1 MAAQEEAAKAGTA
14 GTGMD
19 SSEGQAGE
27 EESSQQ
33 GADQTEVESDQLQKE
48 KADVETLDSSKENL
62 QDEHNPDST
71 TDVTEGGDEEGQG
84 AEEAVTQGSAGE
96 DEGSGTMHEPKL
108 SDKSEVE
115 VEQTSDNLDVGDEQ
129 VTGLGTETVEEP
141 PGEEGGTKKS
151 AVEETIVEDQEIQH
165 NEADTG
171 SGIETV
177 EEPLGDE
184 GGTEQ
189 PTMGG
194 TIEEDQEILHNE
206 ADTGSGIE
214 TVEEPLGNEEGT
226 KQPTMGGTIEEDQE
240 IHHTEAD
247 TGSGAETMEEP
258 PEEGGVTEQPAVEGT
273 IADDQE
279 IQQIEADTSSGNE
292 TVMSD
297 EGGTEQSAMEAT
309 IGEDQVIQHNEADT
323 DSRTEIIE
331 GPPEEEEGT
340 EQPTVGVT
348 IEEDQEIQHTEA
360 DTGSGTE
367 TVMGDEGG
375 TKQPAVGG
383 TIEEDQEIQQNE
395 ADTGS
400 GTETMEEPPEEEGGT
415 EQPAVE
421 GTIGEDQAIQQIEAD
436 TGSGINTVEE
446 PPGKEGGTEQ
456 PHVEGTLGKPQEI
469 QHDQNLESSAADGSV
484 VEAMVVDTVKEGV
497 TSGEIAAAEAGSD
510 EDQTGETAQQNP
522 DEEAEGQIPEA
533 LANEQPKPGEGE
545 NEEEEETEEKIPEDF
560 YYDYESICSQPYIT
574 PDSGIP
580 SGVLQLL
587 HSFGYDC
594 KKRANLHL
602 LDDQTL
608 LYVAGTVIIIL
619 TLKTQEQRY
628 LRSSSG
634 GGIGAVTVHPSRK
647 YFAVAEKGHKPNI
660 ILYEFPSLKPFR
672 ILRGGT
678 EEAYTFIDFN
688 MSGTL
693 LASVGSSPDYMLTI
707 WDWKQEKIM
716 LRSKAFSQDVFQVT
730 FSPEN
735 EEQLTT
741 CGTGHI
747 RFWKMARTFTGLKLQ
762 GELGRF
768 GKTAL
773 TDIEGY
779 VELPDGKVISGSEW
793 GNMLLWEGGLIKVEI
808 CRRGRRQCHNGPI
821 NQFVLDEGEL
831 ITIGADGY
839 VRVWDFEAVDTADTI
854 DDTGLL
860 EMEPMNELLVGK
872 NVNLRFMVKTK
883 ENDSPLWF
891 AQDACGGIWKLDLS
905 FSNITQ
911 DPEQL
916 FSFHAGEI
924 NALDA
929 SPSTYLMATTSSDR
943 SVRIYDFAGKLPLV
957 EMKFKQGGTS
967 LIWAPR
973 MVNPKGGLFV
983 AGFQDGVVRI
993 LEVYNSSGMRLL
1005 AGRSDTQD
1013 AAIGLKQAF
1022 KPHVAPVT
1030 CLAYE
1035 RNGEILATGS
1045 TDRTVFFFAV
1055 GDTYEPIGFI
1065 HVPGPVK
1072 ELHWSPPSHEEN
1084 TLLVLCENG
1093 FAVEIPAPAA
1103 EKNNLV
1109 STYEISNLP
1118 LRYFRFSSIKSKIER
1133 EEQLAQI
1140 RKNREQKLKEHQAW
1154 VQKQKEQGVELT
1166 EEELQEPYDDEEEKL
1181 SELYVPKDPSPIL
1194 CGFYASPG
1202 KFWLSM
1208 DGYDSGFLYLC
1219 EFSKSE
1225 DQIDP
1230 STRKD
1235 EPLSVL
1241 PMDNTSTNP
1250 IHKIHFSSNKKLLYC
1265 GMKDGAVRVYPLQ
1278 PNDPLLTSIGSY
1290 WSLGVHDNQYGS
1302 MQAISSSYD
1311 DQYLVTCGADGNIFT
1326 FSILSMEDIERD
1338 LKVKKAKVPS
1348 PRTNREGEK
1357 HAEDIEDPNAYSI
1370 ENATQKRQHDLL
1382 MKQAEEKKARKR
1394 QELAQMRKE
1403 FQKLLRKNAELPKH
1417 MQMGRAE
1424 FEMDHRIREEMER
1437 QKSESVR
1444 TALKELAWE
1453 QEKHNIGLKKL
1464 QAQFRDKVEFDTVM
1478 VRAIN
1483 TEHQVST
1490 YRLLSL
1496 PEKHYKMKGMILK
1509 RRPTRYDIFQKEET
1523 AKENRDSGVR
1533 SIVAAG
1539 AVAEPSLGTRKHD
1552 QWAWKRSEGQVER
1565 IRKVIEKAEK
1575 AKSKIFLRKQ
1585 EWDKLYKT
1593 KPSEDYE
1600 DPQDVLAIKNAK
1612 ENMGDFKL
1620 KTAED
1625 YTVPE
1630 HLRINAEQKR
1640 NELAM
1645 LEGIIHEQ
1653 KSAMNRSILELRD
1666 FKAETIEQ
1674 MKSLVAELKVIQS
1687 MLEPSK
1693 HLPIPKVPSM
1703 HPDEI
1708 PERKFQYDSETL
1720 QKFKQ
1725 EQAKQVQAPR
1735 TTEGGG
1741 FGAFE
1746 GFGGE
1751 KQAAVKQAWSSR
1763 PSTTTTV
1770 RSYRAVSAGAQYGE
1784 GAELSELEKE
1794 MIRIEE
1800 IQNLY
1805 RQNNIIKQ
1813 INDLV
1818 ISFDAELRLLRHKKL
1833 QLDVQMKMADL
1844 RHITLFEELMLLK
1857 EYEKR
1862 EDILQEKV
1870 SDRVSELEE
1879 MKRKSEDYLQQLET
1893 KKKDIV
1899 KLQEK
1904 EKTLHATFQTSL
1916 GENNKFATFLTK
1928 VFKKKIKRTK
1938 KKEVTGDEEEDEDSD
1953 EESDD
1958 ESTYESD
1965 EEESDSEDGVFDD
1978 SICPNNCDP
1987 QLFDNTL
1994 QLREKRLD
2002 IEEALA
2008 EEKKLVDNLKKEYD
2022 TLAKKVKIVEVNLKS
2037 AVAELEAFQREKQQ
2051 KLNELHVVVP
2061 LKLHQVDYMING
2073 EIPSDLSQALVFTN
2087 HSLESLQHRIKELHL
2102 EKVEKRELYKQAR
2115 EQHKQLIRERKE
2127 MESKIEGLE
2136 EKCCQQMMMKFGRL
2150 VDLEALQTL
2159 SVNTTLEE
2167 LKMKS
2172 SQRQKEM
2179 DQEIAEWEAKL
2190 METKKKVVE
2199 VTRENTKK
2207 LDRLNEI
2214 LTEKKV
2220 VEAKLDTRQTAV
2232 GAEFQGP
2239 RKADIRERQ
2248 KLLHRAQIQAE
2259 EMESLKEEI
2268 SLLSKKGGSILPPI
2282 RQ

>member
-1 MAAQEEAAKAGTA
+1 MAAQEEAAKAVA
-14 GTGMD
+14 DMD
-19 SSEGQAGE
+19 SSEGQARE
-27 EESSQQ
+27 DESSQR
-33 GADQTEVESDQLQKE
+33 GPDHTDVESDQLQRE
-48 KADVETLDSSKENL
+48 KADVEILESSKEDL
-62 QDEHNPDST
+62 QDEHNPNYST
-71 TDVTEGGDEEGQG
+71 TEVTDGGDKEGRG
-84 AEEAVTQGSAGE
+84 AEEAVAKGSAGE

-108 SDKSEVE
+108 ADKTEVG
-115 VEQTSDNLDVGDEQ
+115 VEQTSDNLNVGNKQD
-129 VTGLGTETVEEP
+129 TGLGIEEEL
-141 PGEEGGTKKS
+141 PGEEGGTEQS
-151 AVEETIVEDQEIQH
+151 AVEGTIGEDQEIQH
-165 NEADTG
+165 KEADTG

-184 GGTEQ
+184 GGSEE

-194 TIEEDQEILHNE
+194 TI
-206 ADTGSGIE
+206 G
-214 TVEEPLGNEEGT
+214 
-226 KQPTMGGTIEEDQE
+226 
-240 IHHTEAD
+240 
-247 TGSGAETMEEP
+247 
-258 PEEGGVTEQPAVEGT
+258 
-273 IADDQE
+273 
-279 IQQIEADTSSGNE
+279 
-292 TVMSD
+292 
-297 EGGTEQSAMEAT
+297 
-309 IGEDQVIQHNEADT
+309 
-323 DSRTEIIE
+323 
-331 GPPEEEEGT
+331 
-340 EQPTVGVT
+340 
-348 IEEDQEIQHTEA
+348 EDQEIQHTEA
-360 DTGSGTE
+360 DTGSGTKTME
-367 TVMGDEGG
+367 EPPEEGGGTEQHVVEGTIGEDQEIQQIQADTGSGIQTVMGDEGG
-375 TKQPAVGG
+375 TEQPAMGA
-383 TIEEDQEIQQNE
+383 TIGEDQEIQGNEADAGSGTETMEEPPEEGGGTEQPVVEGTVGEDQEIQRKEADTGSGIKTVEETLGDKGGTDQLTMGGTIGEDQEIQGNE

-400 GTETMEEPPEEEGGT
+400 GTETMEEPPEVGGGT

-421 GTIGEDQAIQQIEAD
+421 GTIGEDQEIQQTEAD
-436 TGSGINTVEE
+436 TGSGTETMQE
-446 PPGKEGGTEQ
+446 PPEEGGGTEQ
-456 PHVEGTLGKPQEI
+456 PAVEGTIGEPQET
-469 QHDQNLESSAADGSV
+469 QPDQNLKSSAADGSV
-484 VEAMVVDTVKEGV
+484 VEGMVVDTEKEGV
-497 TSGEIAAAEAGSD
+497 TSGEIAAAEARSD
-510 EDQTGETAQQNP
+510 EDQTAETAPQNP
-522 DEEAEGQIPEA
+522 DEEAEGQVPES
-533 LANEQPKPGEGE
+533 LANEQPKQEEGE

-594 KKRANLHL
+594 NKRANLHL

-678 EEAYTFIDFN
+678 EEAYTFVDFN

-716 LRSKAFSQDVFQVT
+716 LRLKAFSQDVFQVT

-747 RFWKMARTFTGLKLQ
+747 RFWKMAHTFTGLKLQ

-891 AQDACGGIWKLDLS
+891 AQDGCGGIWKLDLS

-983 AGFQDGVVRI
+983 AGFQDGVIRI
-993 LEVYNSSGMRLL
+993 LEVYNSSEMKLL
-1005 AGRSDTQD
+1005 AGRSGTQD
-1013 AAIGLKQAF
+1013 AAISLKHAF
-1022 KPHVAPVT
+1022 KPHEAPVT

-1065 HVPGPVK
+1065 RVPGPVK

-1181 SELYVPKDPSPIL
+1181 PELYVPKEPSPIL

-1219 EFSKSE
+1219 EFSKGE

-1241 PMDNTSTNP
+1241 PMENTKTNP

-1290 WSLGVHDNQYGS
+1290 WSLGVHDNQYGR

-1348 PRTNREGEK
+1348 PRTKREGEK

-1370 ENATQKRQHDLL
+1370 ENATQKRQQDLL

-1444 TALKELAWE
+1444 TVLKELAWE

-1478 VRAIN
+1478 VRAIS

-1496 PEKHYKMKGMILK
+1496 TEKHFKMKGMILK
-1509 RRPTRYDIFQKEET
+1509 RRPTRYDIFQKEEM
-1523 AKENRDSGVR
+1523 AKENRDSGAQSV
-1533 SIVAAG
+1533 VAVG
-1539 AVAEPSLGTRKHD
+1539 VVTEPSLGTRKHD

-1575 AKSKIFLRKQ
+1575 AKSKIFQRKQ

-1612 ENMGDFKL
+1612 ENMGDLKL

-1645 LEGIIHEQ
+1645 LESIIHEQ
-1653 KSAMNRSILELRD
+1653 KSAMNLSILELRD
-1666 FKAETIEQ
+1666 FKVETMEQ
-1674 MKSLVAELKVIQS
+1674 MKSLVVELKVIQS
-1687 MLEPSK
+1687 MLDPSK
-1693 HLPIPKVPSM
+1693 HLPIPNVPSM
-1703 HPDEI
+1703 HPDEN

-1725 EQAKQVQAPR
+1725 EQAKQAQAPR
-1735 TTEGGG
+1735 VAEGGG

-1746 GFGGE
+1746 GFGAQQ
-1751 KQAAVKQAWSSR
+1751 QAAVKQAWSSR

-1770 RSYRAVSAGAQYGE
+1770 RSYRDTSAGSQE
-1784 GAELSELEKE
+1784 DAELSELEKE

-1805 RQNNIIKQ
+1805 RQKNIIKQ

-1833 QLDVQMKMADL
+1833 QLDVQMKLADL

-1870 SDRVSELEE
+1870 SDRVSELED

-1893 KKKDIV
+1893 KRKDIV

-1916 GENNKFATFLTK
+1916 GEKNKFDTFLTK

-1978 SICPNNCDP
+1978 SVCPNNCDP

-2008 EEKKLVDNLKKEYD
+2008 EEKKLVDNLKKEND
-2022 TLAKKVKIVEVNLKS
+2022 ALAKKVKIVEVNLKS
-2037 AVAELEAFQREKQQ
+2037 VVAELEAFQREKQQ

-2115 EQHKQLIRERKE
+2115 EQHKQLIRERRE
-2127 MESKIEGLE
+2127 MEGKIEGLE
-2136 EKCCQQMMMKFGRL
+2136 EKCRQQMMMKFGRL

-2159 SVNTTLEE
+2159 SVNITLEE

-2172 SQRQKEM
+2172 SQRRKEM
-2179 DQEIAEWEAKL
+2179 DQEIAEWEVKI
-2190 METKKKVVE
+2190 MEAKKKVVE

-2220 VEAKLDTRQTAV
+2220 IEAKLDTRQAAV

-2248 KLLHRAQIQAE
+2248 KLLHRAQVQAE
-2259 EMESLKEEI
+2259 EMENLKEEI

>member
-1 MAAQEEAAKAGTA
+1 MESAESAHGLQE
-14 GTGMD
+14 
-19 SSEGQAGE
+19 
-27 EESSQQ
+27 
-33 GADQTEVESDQLQKE
+33 E
-48 KADVETLDSSKENL
+48 KADDETLDITKQVLE
-62 QDEHNPDST
+62 DEHNPDSSKE
-71 TDVTEGGDEEGQG
+71 VTGEGKEGGAASDTAPHHGHDSKLPETPNAQPLAEGTEET
-84 AEEAVTQGSAGE
+84 VTPETANE
-96 DEGSGTMHEPKL
+96 DEGSGTTDEPML
-108 SDKSEVE
+108 ADKSEVE
-115 VEQTSDNLDVGDEQ
+115 TEQTSDNLDV
-129 VTGLGTETVEEP
+129 
-141 PGEEGGTKKS
+141 S
-151 AVEETIVEDQEIQH
+151 

-177 EEPLGDE
+177 EEPQG
-184 GGTEQ
+184 
-189 PTMGG
+189 
-194 TIEEDQEILHNE
+194 EERE
-206 ADTGSGIE
+206 
-214 TVEEPLGNEEGT
+214 
-226 KQPTMGGTIEEDQE
+226 
-240 IHHTEAD
+240 
-247 TGSGAETMEEP
+247 
-258 PEEGGVTEQPAVEGT
+258 TEQPA
-273 IADDQE
+273 A
-279 IQQIEADTSSGNE
+279 
-292 TVMSD
+292 
-297 EGGTEQSAMEAT
+297 
-309 IGEDQVIQHNEADT
+309 GE
-323 DSRTEIIE
+323 
-331 GPPEEEEGT
+331 
-340 EQPTVGVT
+340 T
-348 IEEDQEIQHTEA
+348 IEEDQEIQH
-360 DTGSGTE
+360 
-367 TVMGDEGG
+367 
-375 TKQPAVGG
+375 
-383 TIEEDQEIQQNE
+383 
-395 ADTGS
+395 
-400 GTETMEEPPEEEGGT
+400 
-415 EQPAVE
+415 
-421 GTIGEDQAIQQIEAD
+421 
-436 TGSGINTVEE
+436 
-446 PPGKEGGTEQ
+446 
-456 PHVEGTLGKPQEI
+456 
-469 QHDQNLESSAADGSV
+469 DQNIEGPLESSAGTEGAEQKEHMEQQAMAHGEGESDLLSGDIKGEASEHSEGSV
-484 VEAMVVDTVKEGV
+484 VAAMAEEEEGV

-510 EDQTGETAQQNP
+510 EDQRAETAQQNP
-522 DEEAEGQIPEA
+522 DEEAQAVVNHGNIPKEGDAAEIIPADPTEQEDPTVGDTVQESA
-533 LANEQPKPGEGE
+533 DDGQKSESLPNEQPRPEEVEK
-545 NEEEEETEEKIPEDF
+545 EEEEEIEKIPEDF
-560 YYDYESICSQPYIT
+560 YYDYESMCSRPYIT

-594 KKRANLHL
+594 NKRANLHL

-608 LYVAGTVIIIL
+608 LYVAGTMSIIL
-619 TLKTQEQRY
+619 TLKTQEQQY

-647 YFAVAEKGHKPNI
+647 YFAVAEKGHNPNI

-678 EEAYTFIDFN
+678 EEAYAFIDFN

-762 GELGRF
+762 GEIGRF

-808 CRRGRRQCHNGPI
+808 CRKGRRPCHSGSI

-839 VRVWDFEAVDTADTI
+839 VRVWDFETVDHADVI

-872 NVNLRFMVKTK
+872 NVNLRFMVKTR
-883 ENDSPLWF
+883 ENDSPVWF
-891 AQDACGGIWKLDLS
+891 AQDASGGIWRLDLS

-916 FSFHAGEI
+916 FSFHAGKI

-943 SVRIYDFAGKLPLV
+943 SVRIYDFAGKVPLA
-957 EMKFKQGGTS
+957 EMNFKQGGTS

-973 MVNPKGGLFV
+973 MVNPKGGLFA
-983 AGFQDGVVRI
+983 AGFEDGVVRI
-993 LEVYNSSGMRLL
+993 LEVYDPSGMRLL
-1005 AGRSDTQD
+1005 AGRSGTQE
-1013 AAIGLKQAF
+1013 AAISLKQAF
-1022 KPHVAPVT
+1022 KPHNAPVT

-1065 HVPGPVK
+1065 RVPGPVK
-1072 ELHWSPPSHEEN
+1072 ELQWSPPTHEEN
-1084 TLLVLCENG
+1084 TLLVLCENE

-1103 EKNNLV
+1103 EKNNPV
-1109 STYEISNLP
+1109 YSTYEIANLP
-1118 LRYFRFSSIKSKIER
+1118 LRYFRFASIKSKLER
-1133 EEQLAQI
+1133 EEQLTLMQ
-1140 RKNREQKLKEHQAW
+1140 KNREQKLEEHQAW
-1154 VQKQKEQGVELT
+1154 VQQQKAQGVELT
-1166 EEELQEPYDDEEEKL
+1166 EEELQEPHDDEEEKL
-1181 SELYVPKDPSPIL
+1181 PEFYISKEPSPIL

-1219 EFSKSE
+1219 EFKSE
-1225 DQIDP
+1225 DQSDP

-1235 EPLSVL
+1235 EPLSAL
-1241 PMDNTSTNP
+1241 PIDNTSTNP
-1250 IHKIHFSSNKKLLYC
+1250 IHKIHFSSNKKLLFC

-1302 MQAISSSYD
+1302 IQAISASYD
-1311 DQYLVTCGADGNIFT
+1311 NQYLVTCGADGNIFT

-1348 PRTNREGEK
+1348 PRTNKEREK

-1370 ENATQKRQHDLL
+1370 ENATQKLQHDLL
-1382 MKQAEEKKARKR
+1382 MKQAEEKKARKL
-1394 QELAQMRKE
+1394 QELDQMKKE
-1403 FQKLLRKNAELPKH
+1403 FQELLRKNAELPTH
-1417 MQMGRAE
+1417 MQLGRAE

-1444 TALKELAWE
+1444 TVLKELAWE
-1453 QEKHNIGLKKL
+1453 QEKYNIGLKKL
-1464 QAQFRDKVEFDTVM
+1464 QAQFRDKVEFDTVT
-1478 VRAIN
+1478 VRAFS
-1483 TEHQVST
+1483 TEHQVAT
-1490 YRLLSL
+1490 YRLLCLS
-1496 PEKHYKMKGMILK
+1496 EKYYKAKGMIAK
-1509 RRPTRYDIFQKEET
+1509 RKPDRNDIIQKENMSNEY
-1523 AKENRDSGVR
+1523 SGDLGARNV
-1533 SIVAAG
+1533 VTAG
-1539 AVAEPSLGTRKHD
+1539 AVPEPDLGARKRGQQQMS
-1552 QWAWKRSEGQVER
+1552 QWAWKRSERQVER
-1565 IRKVIEKAEK
+1565 IRKVIDKAEK
-1575 AKSKIFLRKQ
+1575 AKSKISQRKQ

-1645 LEGIIHEQ
+1645 LENIIHEQ
-1653 KSAMNRSILELRD
+1653 KSTINRSILELRD
-1666 FKAETIEQ
+1666 FKVETIEK
-1674 MKSLVAELKVIQS
+1674 MKSLVEELKVIQS
-1687 MLEPSK
+1687 VLDPSK
-1693 HLPIPKVPSM
+1693 HLTIPKVPSL
-1703 HPDEI
+1703 HPDET

-1725 EQAKQVQAPR
+1725 EQAKQVQAQPM
-1735 TTEGGG
+1735 TGEGG

-1746 GFGGE
+1746 GFAG
-1751 KQAAVKQAWSSR
+1751 KLQAVVKLSRVSSR
-1763 PSTTTTV
+1763 PSTTSTI
-1770 RSYRAVSAGAQYGE
+1770 RSYRAVSAGTHHME
-1784 GAELSELEKE
+1784 DSELSELEKE

-1800 IQNLY
+1800 IKNLY
-1805 RQNNIIKQ
+1805 RQENIIKQ
-1813 INDLV
+1813 INHLM

-1833 QLDVQMKMADL
+1833 QLDVQMKIADL
-1844 RHITLFEELMLLK
+1844 RHVTLFEELMLLK
-1857 EYEKR
+1857 EFEKR
-1862 EDILQEKV
+1862 EDNLQEKV

-1879 MKRKSEDYLQQLET
+1879 MKGKSEDYLQQLET

-1899 KLQEK
+1899 RLQEK
-1904 EKTLHATFQTSL
+1904 EKALDAAFHSSL

-1928 VFKKKIKRTK
+1928 VFKKKIKRSK

-1953 EESDD
+1953 EESDE
-1958 ESTYESD
+1958 ESAYESD
-1965 EEESDSEDGVFDD
+1965 EDVSDSEDGVFDD
-1978 SICPNNCDP
+1978 SVCPDNCDP
-1987 QLFDNTL
+1987 KLFDNTL
-1994 QLREKRLD
+1994 HLREKHLD
-2002 IEEALA
+2002 IEEVLT

-2022 TLAKKVKIVEVNLKS
+2022 GMAKKVKVVNVNLKS
-2037 AVAELEAFQREKQQ
+2037 AEEELEAFQREKQQ

-2073 EIPSDLSQALVFTN
+2073 EIPSDLSQALVLTS
-2087 HSLESLQHRIKELHL
+2087 HSLESLQHRIKELQV
-2102 EKVEKRELYKQAR
+2102 EKVENRELYKQAR

-2127 MESKIEGLE
+2127 MEVKIQSLE
-2136 EKCCQQMMMKFGRL
+2136 EKCSQQMMMKFGRL

-2167 LKMKS
+2167 LKIKS
-2172 SQRQKEM
+2172 SQRRQEM
-2179 DQEIAEWEAKL
+2179 DQEIAEWEAKIT
-2190 METKKKVVE
+2190 ERKKKLVE
-2199 VTRENTKK
+2199 VTREHTKK

-2220 VEAKLDTRQTAV
+2220 IEAKLDARQTVV
-2232 GAEFQGP
+2232 GAEFLGP
-2239 RKADIRERQ
+2239 RKAETRERQ
-2248 KLLHRAQIQAE
+2248 KLLHRAQMQAE
-2259 EMESLKEEI
+2259 EIESLKEEI
-2268 SLLSKKGGSILPPI
+2268 LLLSKKGENILPPI